1 MTDSPVTGPV
11 HGTWEPEPAARWED
25 AFLSGNG
32 HHGTLVFGDPNDERV
47 IVTHHT
53 LVRPNGSEHAR
64 PPQLA
69 AELPALQDRL
79 LAGEPTAAETFT
91 DGRDLQWVQPFHP
104 AFQIRLRATRPAA
117 PRRYRRFVDFTTGVA
132 TAECEGFSSRVF
144 VSRADD
150 VIVHHLSAPDL
161 DIALD
166 HRLPGAPHDLAVGH
180 GAVLTPEGALL
191 TLRARYPG
199 SDRAYTGVTLVV
211 VTGGSTSLTP
221 PGLRVTGAKS
231 VLLLTRVMRHTSGAA
246 ARHTGVAA
254 LHRLDGAA
262 ANAEG
267 SAVSHAGG
275 SAVSHADGSAV
286 SHAGGSAVSH
296 AGGSAVSPAGGPAV
310 SPAGGPAVSP
320 AGGPTVSPADGSAVS
335 PADGSAVSPADG
347 PTVSPADRPTA
358 SHSDRPAAQ
367 EPDALAHA
375 RALGDLLP
383 DDEDPYAGLLAR
395 HTALHRTAYERA
407 TLDLDADPAERAL
420 PGSELLG
427 HPDSPALLERL
438 FAAGRYHLLS
448 ASGMLPPRLVGLW
461 TGDWNTAW
469 SGAFTND
476 ANLNLQTASAA
487 AAALPEVTEALAS
500 LIHRQLDD
508 WSENARAVFGA
519 RGVVA
524 PAHTD
529 GESGL
534 TYHFSREYPLHLW
547 TAGADWLLKPLV
559 DHDETRGERDPRTAH
574 ALARVALFY
583 EDFLTRTDEDGHLV
597 VVPSY
602 SPENRPANASWGA
615 INAAMDLSAAR
626 HALLTAAE
634 YHPDLADRW
643 RALADRLPPH
653 RINADGALAEWA
665 RPGLDDTYDHRHL
678 SHLYGVWPLDEITP
692 YDTPDLVP
700 RQATFAPSRRPARSP
715 TALKA
720 WEVPP
725 LAAPAESPSTS
736 STKAFGR
743 HAESTHR
750 TPLLNGQTLPAGALA
765 AAAHRAL
772 ELRGPENDSAHGHLH
787 HALVAARLRD
797 GQRVAHALGQVL
809 KGDFFHAS
817 LMSSHYPDRD
827 VYNADAAHALPAV
840 LIEMLVQSTPDR
852 LVLLPALPTA
862 YPKGELHGIRTR
874 FGAGI
879 DLTWSP
885 HEATAVVRPTRTHR
899 IELRTSSGAE
909 PLDLVAGEE
918 RVLALR
924 TW

>member
-1 MTDSPVTGPV
+1 MTSRAQAVTGPV
-11 HGTWEPEPAARWED
+11 RALTEGPVHDTWEPEPAARWED

-32 HHGTLVFGDPNDERV
+32 HHGALVFGDPNDERV

-53 LVRPNGSEHAR
+53 LVRPNGGERAR
-64 PPQLA
+64 PPRLA
-69 AELPALQDRL
+69 DELPALQDRL
-79 LAGEPTAAETFT
+79 LAGESTAAESFT

-104 AFQIRLRATRPAA
+104 AFQIRLRATRPAE
-117 PRRYRRFVDFTTGVA
+117 PRRYRRSVDFATGVA
-132 TAECEGFSSRVF
+132 TAECEGFGSRVF

-211 VTGGSTSLTP
+211 VTGGRTALTP

-231 VLLLTRVMRHTSGAA
+231 VLLLTRVL
-246 ARHTGVAA
+246 RHTG
-254 LHRLDGAA
+254 GAA
-262 ANAEG
+262 
-267 SAVSHAGG
+267 VRHP
-275 SAVSHADGSAV
+275 D
-286 SHAGGSAVSH
+286 
-296 AGGSAVSPAGGPAV
+296 GPAV
-310 SPAGGPAVSP
+310 LRQDGPA
-320 AGGPTVSPADGSAVS
+320 A
-335 PADGSAVSPADG
+335 
-347 PTVSPADRPTA
+347 
-358 SHSDRPAAQ
+358 H

-383 DDEDPYAGLLAR
+383 DAEDPYAGLLAR
-395 HTALHRTAYERA
+395 HTALHRTAYERV

-427 HPDSPALLERL
+427 RPDSPALLERL

-469 SGAFTND
+469 AGAFTND

-487 AAALPEVTEALAS
+487 AAALPEVTEAHAL
-500 LIHRQLDD
+500 LVQRQLTD

-574 ALARVALFY
+574 ALAQVALFY

-634 YHPDLADRW
+634 YHPEQADRW

-665 RPGLDDTYDHRHL
+665 WPGLDDTYDHRHL

-692 YDTPDLVP
+692 YDTPDL
-700 RQATFAPSRRPARSP
+700 
-715 TALKA
+715 
-720 WEVPP
+720 
-725 LAAPAESPSTS
+725 
-736 STKAFGR
+736 
-743 HAESTHR
+743 
-750 TPLLNGQTLPAGALA
+750 A

-772 ELRGPENDSAHGHLH
+772 ELRGAENDSAHGHLH

-817 LMSSHYPDRD
+817 LMSAHYPDRD
-827 VYNADAAHALPAV
+827 VYNADAAHTLPAV
-840 LIEMLVQSTPDR
+840 LVEMLVQSTPDR
-852 LVLLPALPTA
+852 LVLLPALPAA
-862 YPKGELHGIRTR
+862 YPKGELRGIRTR
-874 FGAGI
+874 FGAEI
-879 DLTWSP
+879 DLNWGP

-899 IELRTSSGAE
+899 IELRTSSGTE

-918 RVLALR
+918 RVLALGTR
-924 TW
+924 